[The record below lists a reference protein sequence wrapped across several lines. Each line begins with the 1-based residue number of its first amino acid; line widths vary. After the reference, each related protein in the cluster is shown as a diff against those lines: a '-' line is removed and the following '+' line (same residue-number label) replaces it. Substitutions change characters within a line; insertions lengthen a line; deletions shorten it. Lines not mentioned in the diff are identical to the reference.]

1 MVSLGTILPA
11 IPLLPL
17 CCGRGILLQQRPW
30 RNGKRSGLKI
40 RSSQGVEGSSPSGRT
55 NDIGLKIL
63 RLERAVPVRVRQR
76 APSCF
81 AGFAYKLD
89 AKQDVFEVS
98 AEEGRCLARCGLKE
112 ER

>member
-1 MVSLGTILPA
+1 
-11 IPLLPL
+11 
-17 CCGRGILLQQRPW
+17 
-30 RNGKRSGLKI
+30 
-40 RSSQGVEGSSPSGRT
+40 
-55 NDIGLKIL
+55 
-63 RLERAVPVRVRQR
+63 VPVRVRQR